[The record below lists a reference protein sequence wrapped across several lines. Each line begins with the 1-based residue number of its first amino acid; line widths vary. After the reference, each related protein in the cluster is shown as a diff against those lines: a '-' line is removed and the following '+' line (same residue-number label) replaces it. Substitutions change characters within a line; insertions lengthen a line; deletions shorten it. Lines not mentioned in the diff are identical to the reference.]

1 MQKILRTY
9 TSTLA
14 PDNDHP
20 FLHGPFAPTMEEWI
34 ADTDSMQVIGEIPKD
49 LNGIYVRNT
58 HNQVH
63 ESLGMYHPFDGDG
76 MLHSMHFED
85 GRATYRNRF
94 VQTTGFLAEQAAGRS
109 LWPGILAP
117 QLQARRGWGSM
128 GAMKDNAGTDV
139 KVHAGKL
146 LATMS
151 QGSEPWR
158 LDPVTLETLG
168 PDADWAR
175 LVPDGVASHY
185 KVDPATGEMMF
196 FNYPERWPHMHYGV
210 VDRNNRLVHYVPI
223 ELPGA
228 RWPHDLG
235 VTKRFSILHDLPFHF
250 DAELLAKG
258 QRKMMFYRDK
268 PARFG
273 ILPRYGDSASVRWFE
288 GTPCHILHIAN
299 CYEDG
304 DEVVMDGCIMPNPH
318 KPNVGQSSEG
328 GRQAAYDKI
337 RAHLDKH
344 NNPTLM
350 YRWRFNLRTGQTH
363 EEQIDDEITEF
374 PMVSNDYVGRPYRYS
389 YNVLYQ
395 PGEWLFRGLKRYD
408 MLTRQ
413 TQSLEYGK
421 GCYGSEP
428 QLARSVGAVAEDDG
442 YIITFVNNMVD
453 ARSECWI
460 IPASDIARGA
470 VARIVLPHRISA
482 GTHTAWVEGDRI
494 AGEQRDPRYVP
505 A

>member
-1 MQKILRTY
+1 MQQLLRTY
-9 TSTLA
+9 TATLA
-14 PDNDHP
+14 ADNDHP
-20 FLHGPFAPTMEEWI
+20 FLHGPFTPTMEEWV
-34 ADTDSMQVIGEIPKD
+34 ADSSSMKVIGEIPKD
-49 LNGIYVRNT
+49 LDGIYVRNT

-63 ESLGMYHPFDGDG
+63 ESIGIYHPFDGDG
-76 MLHSMHFED
+76 MLHSMHFEN

-94 VQTTGFLAEQAAGRS
+94 VQTTGFLAEQGAGRS
-109 LWPGILAP
+109 LWPGLLSP
-117 QLQARRGWGSM
+117 HLQARRGWGAI

-139 KVHAGKL
+139 KCHAGKL
-146 LATMS
+146 LASMS

-175 LVPDGVASHY
+175 NVPDGVASHY
-185 KVDPATGEMMF
+185 KLDPATGEMMF
-196 FNYPERWPHMHYGV
+196 FNYPEKPPYMNYGI
-210 VDRNNRLVHYVPI
+210 VDKHNNLVHYVPI

-235 VTKRFSILHDLPFHF
+235 ITKNYTILHDLPFHF
-250 DAELLAKG
+250 DNDLLHIG
-258 QRKMMFYRDK
+258 QRKLTFFRDR

-273 ILPRYGDSASVRWFE
+273 ILPRHGDSASVRWFE
-288 GTPCHILHIAN
+288 GTPCHILHLAN

-304 DEVVMDGCIMPNPH
+304 DEVVMDGCIMLDPH
-318 KPNVGQSSEG
+318 KPAVGEQEG
-328 GRQAAYDKI
+328 GRQAAYDRI

-350 YRWRFNLRTGQTH
+350 YRWRFNLKTGKTT

-389 YNVLYQ
+389 FNVLYEK
-395 PGEWLFRGLKRYD
+395 GEWLFRGLKRYD
-408 MLTRQ
+408 LLTRK

-421 GCYGSEP
+421 GCFGSEP
-428 QLARSVGAVAEDDG
+428 QMARRIGAQGEDDG
-442 YIITFVNNMVD
+442 YVTTFVNNMVEG
-453 ARSECWI
+453 RSECWI
-460 IPASDIARGA
+460 IPAEDISKGPL
-470 VARIVLPHRISA
+470 ARIILPHRISA

-494 AGEQRDPRYVP
+494 RGESRDPRAIP

>member
-1 MQKILRTY
+1 
-9 TSTLA
+9 
-14 PDNDHP
+14 
-20 FLHGPFAPTMEEWI
+20 MEEWI
-34 ADTDSMQVIGEIPKD
+34 ADTDSMEVIGEIPKD
-49 LNGIYVRNT
+49 LHGIYVRNT

-63 ESLGMYHPFDGDG
+63 ESIGIYHPFDGDG
-76 MLHSMHFED
+76 MLHAMHFED

-109 LWPGILAP
+109 LWPGLLSP
-117 QLQARRGWGSM
+117 QLATRRGWGAI

-139 KVHAGKL
+139 IAHAGKL

-168 PDADWAR
+168 PDANWAR
-175 LVPDGVASHY
+175 LVPDGVSSHS

-196 FNYPERWPHMHYGV
+196 FNYPEHPPYMHYGV
-210 VDRNNRLVHYVPI
+210 IDRDNRLVHYVPI

-235 VTKRFSILHDLPFHF
+235 ITRHYAILHDTPFFF
-250 DAELLAKG
+250 DPEALRRGERRLEFHADL
-258 QRKMMFYRDK
+258 

-273 ILPRYGDSASVRWFE
+273 VIPRYGDSASVRWFE
-288 GTPCHILHIAN
+288 AKPCHILHLSN

-304 DEVVMDGCIMPNPH
+304 DEVVMDGCIMPNPR
-318 KPNVGQSSEG
+318 KPAVGQSSTHE
-328 GRQAAYDKI
+328 RQAAYERI

-344 NNPTLM
+344 NNHTFM
-350 YRWRFNLRTGQTH
+350 YRWRFNLKTGRTT

-374 PMVSNDYVGRPYRYS
+374 PVVSNDYVGRPYRYS

-395 PGEWLFRGLKRYD
+395 KGEWLFRGLKRYD
-408 MLTRQ
+408 MLTGRTQ
-413 TQSLEYGK
+413 TLEYGP

-428 QLARSVGAVAEDDG
+428 QVARRVGAVDEDDG
-442 YIITFVNNMVD
+442 YVIT
-453 ARSECWI
+453 
-460 IPASDIARGA
+460 
-470 VARIVLPHRISA
+470 
-482 GTHTAWVEGDRI
+482 
-494 AGEQRDPRYVP
+494 
-505 A
+505 

>member
-1 MQKILRTY
+1 MKQLLKTY
-9 TSTLA
+9 PSTIA
-14 PDNDHP
+14 ADNDNP
-20 FLHGPFAPTMEEWI
+20 FLQGPFKPTMEEWI
-34 ADTDSMQVIGEIPKD
+34 ADTDSMEVIGEIPKD
-49 LNGIYVRNT
+49 LHGIYVRNT

-63 ESLGMYHPFDGDG
+63 ESIGIYHPFDGDG
-76 MLHSMHFED
+76 MLHAMHFED

-109 LWPGILAP
+109 LWPGLLSP
-117 QLQARRGWGSM
+117 QLATRRGWGAI

-139 KVHAGKL
+139 IAHAGKL

-168 PDADWAR
+168 PDANWAR
-175 LVPDGVASHY
+175 LVPDGVSSHS

-196 FNYPERWPHMHYGV
+196 FNYPEHPPYMHYGV
-210 VDRNNRLVHYVPI
+210 IDRDNRLVHYVPI

-235 VTKRFSILHDLPFHF
+235 ITRHYAILHDTPFFF
-250 DAELLAKG
+250 DPEALRRGERRLEFHADL
-258 QRKMMFYRDK
+258 

-273 ILPRYGDSASVRWFE
+273 VIPRYGDSASVRWFE
-288 GTPCHILHIAN
+288 AKPCHILHLSN

-304 DEVVMDGCIMPNPH
+304 DEVVMDGCIMPNPR
-318 KPNVGQSSEG
+318 KPAVGQSSTHE
-328 GRQAAYDKI
+328 RQAAYERI

-344 NNPTLM
+344 NNHTFM
-350 YRWRFNLRTGQTH
+350 YRWRFNLKTGRTT

-374 PMVSNDYVGRPYRYS
+374 PVVSNDYVGRPYRYS

-395 PGEWLFRGLKRYD
+395 KGEWLFRGLKRYD
-408 MLTRQ
+408 MLTGRTQ
-413 TQSLEYGK
+413 TLEYGP

-428 QLARSVGAVAEDDG
+428 QVARRVGAVDEDDG
-442 YIITFVNNMVD
+442 YVIT
-453 ARSECWI
+453 
-460 IPASDIARGA
+460 
-470 VARIVLPHRISA
+470 
-482 GTHTAWVEGDRI
+482 
-494 AGEQRDPRYVP
+494 
-505 A
+505 

>member
-1 MQKILRTY
+1 MQKLLHTY

-14 PDNDHP
+14 ADNDHP
-20 FLHGPFAPTMEEWI
+20 FLHGPFTPTMEEWV
-34 ADTDSMQVIGEIPKD
+34 ADTDSMKVIGEIPKD
-49 LNGIYVRNT
+49 LHGMYVRNT

-63 ESLGMYHPFDGDG
+63 ESIGMYHPFDGDG
-76 MLHSMHFED
+76 MLHAMHFED
-85 GRATYRNRF
+85 GKATYRNRF

-109 LWPGILAP
+109 LWPGMLSP
-117 QLQARRGWGSM
+117 QLGARRGWGAM

-139 KVHAGKL
+139 KIHAGKL
-146 LATMS
+146 LASMS

-158 LDPVTLETLG
+158 LDPFTLETLG
-168 PDADWAR
+168 AEPNWAMK
-175 LVPDGVASHY
+175 VPDGVASHY
-185 KVDPATGEMMF
+185 KVDNATGEMMF
-196 FNYPERWPHMHYGV
+196 FNYPEKPPYMNYGV
-210 VDRNNRLVHYVPI
+210 VDKNNQLVHYVPI

-235 VTKRFSILHDLPFHF
+235 ITKNYTILHDLPFHF
-250 DAELLAKG
+250 DEQLLAKG

-273 ILPRYGDSASVRWFE
+273 VLPRYGDSASVRWFE
-288 GTPCHILHIAN
+288 ATPCHILHLAN

-304 DEVVMDGCIMPNPH
+304 DWVVMDGCIMPDPH
-318 KPNVGQSSEG
+318 KPNVGQSLAE

-350 YRWRFNLRTGQTH
+350 YRWRFNMKTGETR

-374 PMVSNDYVGRPYRYS
+374 PIVANDYVGLPYRYS

-395 PGEWLFRGLKRYD
+395 KGEWLFRGLKRYD
-408 MLTRQ
+408 MVSRK
-413 TQSLEYGK
+413 TQSLEYGP

-428 QLARSVGAVAEDDG
+428 QVGRRIGSKAEDDG
-442 YIITFVNNMVD
+442 YVLTFVNNMVD
-453 ARSECWI
+453 NRSECWV
-460 IPASDIARGA
+460 IPAEDITKGPL
-470 VARIVLPHRISA
+470 ARIILPHRISA
-482 GTHTAWVEGDRI
+482 GTHAAWVEGDRLH
-494 AGEQRDPRYVP
+494 GENRDPRYIP

>member
-1 MQKILRTY
+1 
-9 TSTLA
+9 
-14 PDNDHP
+14 
-20 FLHGPFAPTMEEWI
+20 
-34 ADTDSMQVIGEIPKD
+34 
-49 LNGIYVRNT
+49 
-58 HNQVH
+58 
-63 ESLGMYHPFDGDG
+63 
-76 MLHSMHFED
+76 
-85 GRATYRNRF
+85 
-94 VQTTGFLAEQAAGRS
+94 
-109 LWPGILAP
+109 
-117 QLQARRGWGSM
+117 
-128 GAMKDNAGTDV
+128 
-139 KVHAGKL
+139 
-146 LATMS
+146 
-151 QGSEPWR
+151 
-158 LDPVTLETLG
+158 
-168 PDADWAR
+168 
-175 LVPDGVASHY
+175 
-185 KVDPATGEMMF
+185 
-196 FNYPERWPHMHYGV
+196 MHYGV

-258 QRKMMFYRDK
+258 QRKMTFYRDK

-318 KPNVGQSSEG
+318 KPNVGQSNEG
-328 GRQAAYDKI
+328 GRHAAYDKI
-337 RAHLDKH
+337 RAHRDKH

-389 YNVLYQ
+389 FNVLYQ

-408 MLTRQ
+408 MLSRQ

-442 YIITFVNNMVD
+442 YIITFVNNMVE

-460 IPASDIARGA
+460 IPASDITRGA

-494 AGEQRDPRYVP
+494 AGEHRDPRYV
-505 A
+505 AA